1 MTLSQL
7 ESLNEDE
14 LSLLW
19 FIVNKV
25 NPPVMSWE
33 MEPRL
38 FCSIKHNRLV
48 DRIRQCEKHIKPEHM
63 DKFTGLKLKLG
74 IN

>member
-7 ESLNEDE
+7 ESLNEYE
-14 LSLLW
+14 LSFLC

-25 NPPVMSWE
+25 NPSVMSWE

-48 DRIRQCEKHIKPEHM
+48 DRIVQCEKFIKPEHM